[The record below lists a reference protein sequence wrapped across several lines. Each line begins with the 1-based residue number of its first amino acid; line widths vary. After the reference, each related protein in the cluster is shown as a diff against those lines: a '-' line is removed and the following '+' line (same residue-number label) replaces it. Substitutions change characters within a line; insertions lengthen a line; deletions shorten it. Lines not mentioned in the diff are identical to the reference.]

1 MARLIHLNGPSRVG
15 KSTLAHRY
23 AADCPG
29 TLCVDVD
36 VLVGQVDGWRED
48 FSAAFT
54 VAAAHGLALA
64 KSHLQDGQDVIVPQ
78 LVTIFDQ
85 GNLFEAAAAEVGARF
100 VEVALLVD
108 IEEHARRL
116 REKKPAFAVEAG
128 IQSRLETSDLAEKIR
143 GHLAEYLIGR
153 PDTIQLDTSGLTIDQ
168 TYVRLLNL
176 LGACKPVQDEPR

>member
-1 MARLIHLNGPSRVG
+1 
-15 KSTLAHRY
+15 
-23 AADCPG
+23 
-29 TLCVDVD
+29 
-36 VLVGQVDGWRED
+36 VLV
-48 FSAAFT
+48 
-54 VAAAHGLALA
+54 
-64 KSHLQDGQDVIVPQ
+64 GQDVIVPQ

-168 TYVRLLNL
+168 AYVRLLNL
-176 LGACKPVQDEPR
+176 LEQQARAMYDYLLETPVASWPSTVSTRPPSCPTGQASRPRGA